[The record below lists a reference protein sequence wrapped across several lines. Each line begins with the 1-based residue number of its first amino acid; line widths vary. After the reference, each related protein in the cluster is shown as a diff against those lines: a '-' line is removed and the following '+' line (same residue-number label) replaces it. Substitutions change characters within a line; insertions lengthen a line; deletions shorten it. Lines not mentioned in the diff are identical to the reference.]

1 MKSAFKILNQSLF
14 KAFLRVLLMVNLKM
28 AAGVA
33 DLLFLWLSNMTS
45 HKNILQR
52 QGKTEVSVFN
62 QVMLL
67 IGESI

>member
-1 MKSAFKILNQSLF
+1 
-14 KAFLRVLLMVNLKM
+14 M

-45 HKNILQR
+45 HKNIQQR

-62 QVMLL
+62 PVLPL
-67 IGESI
+67 IGESIWVCL

>member
-1 MKSAFKILNQSLF
+1 
-14 KAFLRVLLMVNLKM
+14 M

-62 QVMLL
+62 PVLLL
-67 IGESI
+67 IGESIWVCL